1 MRVCLFQRTTQL
13 IFSSVNPTRARFDK
27 EAKVKSAPGQVMQ
40 TTTAYPSLCDISDN
54 ECLWTTPPWDTSLSK
69 GYHSVLSSPRT
80 HLYTW
85 VERGIVRVKCLAQE
99 NNAQTLSV
107 DLNSDFL
114 ICSPVCLTLDY
125 CIPPPT
131 EEYSSITA
139 AQVLQP
145 WGIFVQPN
153 PKS

>member
-1 MRVCLFQRTTQL
+1 MWICLFHRTTQL

-54 ECLWTTPPWDTSLSK
+54 ECLWTTPPWDTSLSM

-99 NNAQTLSV
+99 NNVETLPV
-107 DLNSDFL
+107 DSNSDFL

-131 EEYSSITA
+131 KEYSSITA
-139 AQVLQP
+139 AQVLQ
-145 WGIFVQPN
+145 
-153 PKS
+153 S